1 VSREIVTISVR
12 LASQS
17 TYTRLQDGVGETN
30 LDREQICTTSEQ
42 MMMGRQTTG
51 NLVYGLGRFVACFSD
66 RCFSCQMRR
75 SCEALA
81 SKHTSFYLFLQVRSG
96 RRAARIG
103 TIEIDQRARTIS
115 PFAFITE
122 MGAVNDDSPSDTRS
136 TGAST
141 TVRRQME
148 TQLHAVQ
155 EKMVNLEDIEGRT
168 SSGSDS
174 LGRHRIMLLCGC
186 EQPLTEDHRSPRLQR
201 SRSMCWW
208 RG

>member
-1 VSREIVTISVR
+1 MFQKEEGKRNR
-12 LASQS
+12 LV
-17 TYTRLQDGVGETN
+17 LP
-30 LDREQICTTSEQ
+30 
-42 MMMGRQTTG
+42 
-51 NLVYGLGRFVACFSD
+51 
-66 RCFSCQMRR
+66 
-75 SCEALA
+75 CEALA

-122 MGAVNDDSPSDTRS
+122 MGAVNNDSPSDTRS

-141 TVRRQME
+141 TARRQME

-174 LGRHRIMLLCGC
+174 LGRHRIMRLMRMRTASNRGSPKPQAAK
-186 EQPLTEDHRSPRLQR
+186 EQINVLVERMNALEANANWAHGEGISDLHSHFGFP
-201 SRSMCWW
+201 SRPHL
-208 RG
+208 